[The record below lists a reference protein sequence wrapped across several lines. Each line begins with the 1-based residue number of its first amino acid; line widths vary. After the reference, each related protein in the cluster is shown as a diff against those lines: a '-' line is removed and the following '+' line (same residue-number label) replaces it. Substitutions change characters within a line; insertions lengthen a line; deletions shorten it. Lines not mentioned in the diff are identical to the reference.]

1 VEIHELLIFVTDVFD
16 QLAIRYFV
24 TGSNASI
31 LYGEPRL
38 TNDIDIV
45 ADIAVRDVD
54 EVIAQFP
61 SGDFYISRPAFVD
74 AIVRQSMFNI
84 IHIPT
89 SYKVDVVIAPP
100 SAFLQSQ
107 FARSKRVAI
116 REGQTVYV
124 CSPEDVILN
133 KLRFYKMGQSDK
145 HLRDIAGVLRITGE
159 AVDRAYVGEWAE
171 RLGLSEIWNAVITKV
186 DGKQSTN

>member
-1 VEIHELLIFVTDVFD
+1 VEIHELLIFVTQKFD
-16 QLAIRYFV
+16 RLAIRYFI
-24 TGSNASI
+24 TGSNATI
-31 LYGEPRL
+31 LYGESRL

-45 ADIAVRDVD
+45 ADIAMRDVD
-54 EVIAQFP
+54 EIIAEFP
-61 SGDFYISRPAFVD
+61 VGDFYLSRPAFVD
-74 AIVRQSMFNI
+74 AIIRHSMFNI

-100 SAFLQSQ
+100 SAFLSSQ

-116 REGQTVYV
+116 RDDQTAYV

-133 KLRFYKMGQSDK
+133 KLRFYKLGQSDK

-159 AVDRAYVGEWAE
+159 AVDREYIRKWAE
-171 RLGLSEIWNAVITKV
+171 RLGLSEIWFAVITKV
-186 DGKQSTN
+186 DGGS